1 MILFLNTTA
10 CPTSPMDTKKATIDS
25 AILNLIQA
33 ASKSLKT
40 SKTFSLKYRSSSSAR
55 RNMLSLS
62 PFATALFRASTSCII
77 DALFITSKQ

>member
-10 CPTSPMDTKKATIDS
+10 CPTSPMDTKKETIDS

-40 SKTFSLKYRSSSSAR
+40 SKKFS
-55 RNMLSLS
+55 
-62 PFATALFRASTSCII
+62 
-77 DALFITSKQ
+77 